1 MAPLGTW
8 EVVKEGYSQP
18 SPELVPCFVHP
29 SSLPL
34 RLETGHISYI
44 HLFVGVSPP
53 TPPSAGSL
61 LTGPGATYPG
71 FLD

>member
-1 MAPLGTW
+1 MAPLETW
-8 EVVKEGYSQP
+8 EVIEEGYSQP
-18 SPELVPCFVHP
+18 SPTSYLSCTLLLTP
-29 SSLPL
+29 

-44 HLFVGVSPP
+44 RSFVGVLPP

-61 LTGPGATYPG
+61 LTGPGVTIPG